1 MDVVVGDVVGGK
13 KKNGYVSER
22 FICYD
27 YIIITSKRGK
37 VVYGNI
43 ILAQD
48 GIEKPAYSR
57 LCISCAVLPTTTLVQ
72 YCCTLFPAANRR
84 KHYLVPAMP
93 SATSLHSS
101 IMSVVRGCAMSE
113 DKR

>member
-48 GIEKPAYSR
+48 GIEKPELIR
-57 LCISCAVLPTTTLVQ
+57 LNSYNCLETEVEQ
-72 YCCTLFPAANRR
+72 
-84 KHYLVPAMP
+84 
-93 SATSLHSS
+93 
-101 IMSVVRGCAMSE
+101 
-113 DKR
+113 